1 MRAGAKNYEMSKCL
15 SLVHLT
21 MRATYLI
28 ENKHM
33 VVREGDE
40 PRTPAFSVLCF
51 KQLK

>member
-1 MRAGAKNYEMSKCL
+1 MSKCL